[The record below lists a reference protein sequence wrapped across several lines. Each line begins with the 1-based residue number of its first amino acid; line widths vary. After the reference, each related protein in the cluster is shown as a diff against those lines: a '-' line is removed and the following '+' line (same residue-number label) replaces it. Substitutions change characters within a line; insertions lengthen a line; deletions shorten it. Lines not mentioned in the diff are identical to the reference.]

1 MVLLRLKKKGQSL
14 PGVNVI
20 LGSAGA
26 AVREARTDKEVVVM
40 AGLWWGILVNL
51 TRVSTLSADH
61 ACGAAS
67 AKYPSSPST
76 A

>member
-1 MVLLRLKKKGQSL
+1 MRNGYPL
-14 PGVNVI
+14 PGVSVI

-26 AVREARTDKEVVVM
+26 AVREASTDRAVVVM
-40 AGLWWGILVNL
+40 AGLWWGDLVNL
-51 TRVSTLSADH
+51 TNVSTLSTDQ

-67 AKYPSSPST
+67 ARNPSSPNT